1 MKCISIDLETYSN
14 INLQKSGVYKYAES
28 EDFEILLFGYSIDG
42 GEVTVVDLALG
53 EKIPD
58 AVIDALTDDSVVKW
72 AFNSQFERIC
82 LSRYLSDMGIPL
94 DPFHN
99 NHPLSTECSRF
110 LNPKSWRCT
119 MVWSATLGLPLSL
132 EGVGAILGLEKQKL
146 SEGKSLIKY
155 FCVPCVPTKANNGRT
170 RNKPN
175 DDMEKWKQFKAYN
188 LRDVETEMEIQR
200 KLSRFPVT
208 DAIWDEYHLDQ
219 EINDNG
225 IGVDIQ
231 FVTNAVDFDNRS
243 KEALTVKM
251 QELTNLDNPNSV
263 QQMKKWL
270 ADSGIETESL
280 GKKVL
285 AELIQNTP
293 PHISDILTLRGKLA
307 KSSVKKYTAMA
318 NALCSDN
325 RVRGMFQFY
334 GANRTGRFAGR
345 LVQLQ
350 NLPQNHIS
358 DLAQARGLVQSG
370 NYSAF
375 EMLYDDIPDT
385 LSQLIRT
392 AFVPQNDNKYIVA
405 DFSAIEA
412 RVIAWLAG
420 EKWRMNAFANGEDIY
435 CASAS
440 KMFGVPVVKH
450 GINGQLRQKGK
461 CAELACG
468 YGGSVGAMKAMGAD
482 ALGLSDDEL
491 KKIVMDW
498 REASPHITDLWW
510 SVDNCIK
517 ETIQKRNT
525 TETHGIQFSYES
537 GFLFITLPSGRRLA
551 YVKPKIGINQFGG
564 ESVTYE
570 GVGTTKKWE
579 RLESYGPKFCE
590 NIVQGI
596 ARDILVFA
604 LQTFRCCKIVAHVHD
619 EIILECRKDV
629 SLDVVCEQM
638 SRTPPW
644 ADGLLLRADG
654 YECSFYKKD

>member
-307 KSSVKKYTAMA
+307 KSSVK
-318 NALCSDN
+318 NI
-325 RVRGMFQFY
+325 
-334 GANRTGRFAGR
+334 
-345 LVQLQ
+345 LQ
-350 NLPQNHIS
+350 WQMHY
-358 DLAQARGLVQSG
+358 A
-370 NYSAF
+370 
-375 EMLYDDIPDT
+375 
-385 LSQLIRT
+385 
-392 AFVPQNDNKYIVA
+392 
-405 DFSAIEA
+405 
-412 RVIAWLAG
+412 VIT
-420 EKWRMNAFANGEDIY
+420 
-435 CASAS
+435 
-440 KMFGVPVVKH
+440 V
-450 GINGQLRQKGK
+450 
-461 CAELACG
+461 
-468 YGGSVGAMKAMGAD
+468 
-482 ALGLSDDEL
+482 
-491 KKIVMDW
+491 
-498 REASPHITDLWW
+498 
-510 SVDNCIK
+510 
-517 ETIQKRNT
+517 
-525 TETHGIQFSYES
+525 
-537 GFLFITLPSGRRLA
+537 
-551 YVKPKIGINQFGG
+551 
-564 ESVTYE
+564 
-570 GVGTTKKWE
+570 
-579 RLESYGPKFCE
+579 
-590 NIVQGI
+590 
-596 ARDILVFA
+596 
-604 LQTFRCCKIVAHVHD
+604 
-619 EIILECRKDV
+619 
-629 SLDVVCEQM
+629 
-638 SRTPPW
+638 
-644 ADGLLLRADG
+644 
-654 YECSFYKKD
+654 

>member
-285 AELIQNTP
+285 AELIRNTP

-307 KSSVKKYTAMA
+307 KSSVK
-318 NALCSDN
+318 NI
-325 RVRGMFQFY
+325 
-334 GANRTGRFAGR
+334 
-345 LVQLQ
+345 LQ
-350 NLPQNHIS
+350 WQMHY
-358 DLAQARGLVQSG
+358 A
-370 NYSAF
+370 
-375 EMLYDDIPDT
+375 
-385 LSQLIRT
+385 
-392 AFVPQNDNKYIVA
+392 
-405 DFSAIEA
+405 
-412 RVIAWLAG
+412 VIT
-420 EKWRMNAFANGEDIY
+420 
-435 CASAS
+435 
-440 KMFGVPVVKH
+440 V
-450 GINGQLRQKGK
+450 
-461 CAELACG
+461 
-468 YGGSVGAMKAMGAD
+468 
-482 ALGLSDDEL
+482 
-491 KKIVMDW
+491 
-498 REASPHITDLWW
+498 
-510 SVDNCIK
+510 
-517 ETIQKRNT
+517 
-525 TETHGIQFSYES
+525 
-537 GFLFITLPSGRRLA
+537 
-551 YVKPKIGINQFGG
+551 
-564 ESVTYE
+564 
-570 GVGTTKKWE
+570 
-579 RLESYGPKFCE
+579 
-590 NIVQGI
+590 
-596 ARDILVFA
+596 
-604 LQTFRCCKIVAHVHD
+604 
-619 EIILECRKDV
+619 
-629 SLDVVCEQM
+629 
-638 SRTPPW
+638 
-644 ADGLLLRADG
+644 
-654 YECSFYKKD
+654 